1 MMFEVIRKSDG
12 KETSIVYYNNRK
24 EAEEM
29 CSRLNQYKN
38 IYYVKINL
46 K

>member
-1 MMFEVIRKSDG
+1 MFEVIRKSDG
-12 KETSIVYYNNRK
+12 KEVSLVTYNNRK
-24 EAEEM
+24 DAEEM

-38 IYYVKINL
+38 IYYVKINE

>member
-1 MMFEVIRKSDG
+1 MFEVIRKSDG
-12 KETSIVYYNNRK
+12 KEVSICYYNNRK

-38 IYYVKINL
+38 IYYVKIKSN
-46 K
+46 